1 MAQGSAKGTCAWQ
14 KPEGTCAPAVM
25 LPAKMRWH
33 EDGKAWH
40 GGIRGHTRPF
50 PPRGT
55 CQHFRDTPRP
65 HLEGGVLVLEPP
77 SRRRTQ
83 KGVA

>member
-55 CQHFRDTPRP
+55 CQHFRDIS
-65 HLEGGVLVLEPP
+65 PP
-77 SRRRTQ
+77 APLGRWDA
-83 KGVA
+83 GP